1 MSSRLCDLLIMS
13 FRIFKQL
20 AVNVNCFFVVS
31 ALRIGDG
38 DLIDDLRL
46 VRTIQMAVDL
56 LQVKPGHCLSDS
68 FHQHRKLF
76 LRTVVPLL
84 RTEDSPHR

>member
-1 MSSRLCDLLIMS
+1 M
-13 FRIFKQL
+13 
-20 AVNVNCFFVVS
+20 VS

-76 LRTVVPLL
+76 LRTVRFIGEAATLTGEVY
-84 RTEDSPHR
+84 SAII